1 MVNKREK
8 VYVTISISDKRLSS
22 FFYPFPITLFFFSPY
37 LFRLILLYLNG
48 TCNFFLPA
56 YLDEFFFLIWTFLR
70 GNFFRW
76 GGGGVHVAPSAPP
89 AYAPAYLLT
98 YSLASW
104 VTHSLTHLLFFSVFM
119 DQMAIY
125 FLLVKS
131 HLIKYKSKHKPQPQT
146 TNHFKTYFFRAA
158 YYC

>member
-8 VYVTISISDKRLSS
+8 VYVTISISYKRLSS

-76 GGGGVHVAPSAPP
+76 GGGGARGTQCTPCVRASLFTYV
-89 AYAPAYLLT
+89 LT
-98 YSLASW
+98 CFLSYSL
-104 VTHSLTHLLFFSVFM
+104 THSLTLFFR
-119 DQMAIY
+119 IY
-125 FLLVKS
+125 GPDGYLLS
-131 HLIKYKSKHKPQPQT
+131 TSQISSYKIQI
-146 TNHFKTYFFRAA
+146 
-158 YYC
+158 